1 MFLCGSTGLNLP
13 VVLKKWR
20 RGHCGPT
27 FPSSVPSPPLSWLG
41 HIVPLCADPAI
52 PSAPHPSPCPPSSCK
67 LQWLPVATTWVWH
80 SGALKL
86 APEHLEAICQPSG
99 LPVTSLLT
107 LPAAGLWIFRSWAW
121 PCLTL
126 ALTAGPGS
134 HTPSSGSF
142 SAHRSQEVIF
152 LPGRPQPQ
160 PFHPPDGPSHVRLVG
175 PTLSRRSW
183 RLGTSR
189 PVPRN
194 GLAIIGCGRYP
205 LLPDLSVV
213 LSMDAAELL

>member
-20 RGHCGPT
+20 KGHCGPT

-67 LQWLPVATTWVWH
+67 LQWLPVATTWVWR

-121 PCLTL
+121 PCRTL

-142 SAHRSQEVIF
+142 SAHRSQEVIS

-160 PFHPPDGPSHVRLVG
+160 PCSS
-175 PTLSRRSW
+175 SRRPFSRQAGGSHAQQTVLEVGHVPSRAQEW
-183 RLGTSR
+183 LGYHRMR
-189 PVPRN
+189 P
-194 GLAIIGCGRYP
+194 
-205 LLPDLSVV
+205 LSFTPF
-213 LSMDAAELL
+213 LISQLC